1 MTQKAILCCSNN
13 PDFHVIYSVSG
24 SEKSYLV
31 CSNCISLDCFSKYIL
46 EKTPIR
52 AQPKKIFQ
60 NEITD
65 ENVETEIIDERF
77 GETVE
82 RDENLPEQIEKER
95 LQFYPKNKRGAKL

>member
-1 MTQKAILCCSNN
+1 MEKTVFRCCKGKPAFS
-13 PDFHVIYSVSG
+13 VIYSVAD
-24 SEKSYLV
+24 EKKHYHV
-31 CSNCISLDCFSKYIL
+31 CSVCIHLDCFSKHII

-52 AQPKKIFQ
+52 TQPKKIFQ

-82 RDENLPEQIEKER
+82 RDENLPEQIEKGR
-95 LQFYPKNKRGAKL
+95 LQFCSKNKRGAKL